1 MEPSFLFNMLTR
13 QKKTVDFNIKGYKS
27 MDFDLFGPDYL
38 IVEASMELIIQTI
51 VVPYLLKK
59 LQYITPIINVNNFMF
74 AHTYLRLQVLLTLI
88 MAVFIKFLGIN
99 LFCKPVKYECNCPA
113 INQIIPYK
121 SC

>member
-1 MEPSFLFNMLTR
+1 MLTR
-13 QKKTVDFNIKGYKS
+13 QKKSVDFNIKGYKS

-59 LQYITPIINVNNFMF
+59 LRYITPIIGVNNFMF
-74 AHTYLRLQVLLTLI
+74 ASYLLSQVTGLLTLI
-88 MAVFIKFLGIN
+88 MAVFIKLLLGIN

-113 INQIIPYK
+113 IN
-121 SC
+121 

>member
-51 VVPYLLKK
+51 VVPYLLTV
-59 LQYITPIINVNNFMF
+59 YHAHYWVNVNNFMF
-74 AHTYLRLQVLLTLI
+74 ASYLPQVT
-88 MAVFIKFLGIN
+88 G
-99 LFCKPVKYECNCPA
+99 PVNFD
-113 INQIIPYK
+113 NGF
-121 SC
+121 